1 VRFLAS
7 ISYKL
12 LKANLCVFINPV
24 TSSIIL
30 AYVNDIVIITRT
42 KDEIAALKKLIFSKF
57 KCHDIGLIS
66 YYLGI

>member
-12 LKANLCVFINPV
+12 LKANLCIFINPV